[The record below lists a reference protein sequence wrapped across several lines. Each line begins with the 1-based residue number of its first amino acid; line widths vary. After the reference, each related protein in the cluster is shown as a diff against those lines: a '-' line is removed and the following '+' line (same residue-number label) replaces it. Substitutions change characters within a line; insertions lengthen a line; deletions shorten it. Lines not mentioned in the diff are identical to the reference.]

1 MTSMLEQHWY
11 IDIFRLIMSGLDSVI
26 YKILAGL
33 YNVFF
38 NIADATILQPEM
50 IKALF
55 GRVQLI
61 LGIIILF
68 KLVIS
73 FFTGIVNP
81 EGFSDE
87 KKGFG
92 GVLKRIVV
100 TLVMLLM
107 LVPLNI
113 PAADLGDSGMG
124 SWNKNMNNHG
134 ILFGSMYE
142 LQKRV
147 LKGNVIMNL
156 VMGDQFENEE
166 MSKTSQAY
174 GEKFATDVLRVFL
187 TVNVAH
193 DGDNFNDKCK
203 GNNTKCVCK
212 YAADEDA
219 FDIYFNSSSNVDQL
233 LDSKVVKAW
242 CSGNVSDEAKKAGF
256 TYDYYAFAYSSIW
269 STIVGVLF
277 CILILSLAMDMAIR
291 VFKLAILEIVAPIPI
306 VSYIDPGSE
315 KVFKSWTKMLMDT
328 YLSVFIRIA
337 IISFILF
344 VLSSFS
350 NGGIQIA
357 NSSGSVGFVSK
368 ILIYL
373 GLIFFA
379 REAPK
384 FITKTLGI
392 EGEGTGLLDGFNKLR
407 AAKAA
412 TGGIVSGAVS
422 KFSASKGQNKGKRVA
437 ALLSGAVGGTVNAGG
452 QLLRGGDVHA
462 VRDANRR
469 YAAQNYERAEDNS
482 TFFGRRKAALQQG
495 LGLKTDVQR
504 MDDQI
509 KHFEAANT
517 AMQRISNAFD
527 GNGAYKFTLDDN
539 FQDIVDSNGN
549 VIMNRKNADGS
560 YRKYTLK
567 EMKDILNR
575 VNASGDENLIR
586 QVDAAMKKYQG
597 ERLTHLRTLK
607 REDLVK
613 LVNDRNT
620 DYTESDLIAYDG
632 AHRIYDV
639 AKLYKDEAMFSPFY
653 DDNDNLYAFNATGKD
668 KNGINILDWGA
679 AFKFSAGQ
687 SGKKSESIKNS
698 DEYFKAKSNTKRAEQ
713 QNNKNS

>member
-1 MTSMLEQHWY
+1 MTSMLEEHWY
-11 IDIFRLIMSGLDSVI
+11 INIFRAIMSSLDSVI
-26 YKILAGL
+26 YKILEGL

-113 PAADLGDSGMG
+113 PAADLGDGGMG

-147 LKGNVIMNL
+147 LKGNIIMNL

-166 MSKTSQAY
+166 MSKTSSTY
-174 GEKFATDVLRVFL
+174 GHKFATDVLRVFL
-187 TVNVAH
+187 TVNVVH
-193 DGDNFNDKCK
+193 DGDNFDDKCK
-203 GNNTKCVCK
+203 GSHTNCVCN
-212 YAADEDA
+212 YAADEEA
-219 FDIYFNSSSNVDQL
+219 FDIYFNSGSSIDQL
-233 LDSKVVKAW
+233 LDTKVVNAY
-242 CSGNVSDEAKKAGF
+242 CDGNVSDVAEKAGF
-256 TYDYYAFAYSSIW
+256 TEEYYILAYSSIW
-269 STIVGVLF
+269 STIVGVFF

-407 AAKAA
+407 A
-412 TGGIVSGAVS
+412 G
-422 KFSASKGQNKGKRVA
+422 
-437 ALLSGAVGGTVNAGG
+437 GAVGLGTIGAFNASRRASIMADKENGVNPKHWWTKLGNHGKHVVAGIT
-452 QLLRGGDVHA
+452 GGVSGVAAGVHA
-462 VRDANRR
+462 IGDAKDHYVRNARKAVN
-469 YAAQNYERAEDNS
+469 ERNAEAIERGASGS
-482 TFFGRRKAALQQG
+482 TFFGRQKSSVVSMFTGESPANKNDREIAAAKARKSALEAINSRVSGEMVKYDWTYGASRDGNTDSSGKSLDGIKFNYKRFIAQMEEAKASGSSKVNVVDQTGHSYTIDYATAEVMKGQLLQSNENSYIQEIVAGRQEDQELTSLIADAKAKGGAYINGKLGTSGGDIDSRDSYKKTAEG
-495 LGLKTDVQR
+495 LGQEIREAELKNQ
-504 MDDQI
+504 
-509 KHFEAANT
+509 
-517 AMQRISNAFD
+517 
-527 GNGAYKFTLDDN
+527 
-539 FQDIVDSNGN
+539 
-549 VIMNRKNADGS
+549 
-560 YRKYTLK
+560 
-567 EMKDILNR
+567 
-575 VNASGDENLIR
+575 
-586 QVDAAMKKYQG
+586 
-597 ERLTHLRTLK
+597 
-607 REDLVK
+607 
-613 LVNDRNT
+613 
-620 DYTESDLIAYDG
+620 
-632 AHRIYDV
+632 
-639 AKLYKDEAMFSPFY
+639 
-653 DDNDNLYAFNATGKD
+653 
-668 KNGINILDWGA
+668 
-679 AFKFSAGQ
+679 
-687 SGKKSESIKNS
+687 
-698 DEYFKAKSNTKRAEQ
+698 KAKSDDLYA
-713 QNNKNS
+713 NKK